1 MIPPA
6 EEPNVTLLALEK
18 FSVENVNEPAESET
32 ASGIG
37 WVCTLC
43 AATEAEIIEPAEE
56 PKVTLFAL
64 ENPSV
69 WKLNEPLEVVGTVP
83 SDNSEVR
90 RLNDGLPYVAEG
102 VRLLYCFRRDETNL
116 VSLGEPWTIRAS
128 TLIMQKTDT
137 DHGEDARNE
146 FTASDPWAYL
156 FHRPVL
162 RLVGD

>member
-1 MIPPA
+1 MVALVSPLWRWQVTA
-6 EEPNVTLLALEK
+6 LDGTALTLLDHL
-18 FSVENVNEPAESET
+18 
-32 ASGIG
+32 ASDR
-37 WVCTLC
+37 V
-43 AATEAEIIEPAEE
+43 
-56 PKVTLFAL
+56 VT
-64 ENPSV
+64 P
-69 WKLNEPLEVVGTVP
+69 KLNEPLEVVGTVP

-128 TLIMQKTDT
+128 TLIMQTTDT
-137 DHGEDARNE
+137 AHGEDARTE